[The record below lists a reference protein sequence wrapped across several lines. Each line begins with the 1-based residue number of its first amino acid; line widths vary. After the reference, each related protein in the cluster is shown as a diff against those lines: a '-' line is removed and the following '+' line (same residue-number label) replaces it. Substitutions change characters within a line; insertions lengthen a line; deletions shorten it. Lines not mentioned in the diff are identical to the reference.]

1 MNNTTKMLLPVTALC
16 IYCSGCVAYEQPV
29 YRRTPTYVTPA
40 TTTYVTEPAYV
51 APVTYS
57 TTTYVAEPVYIDH
70 GYRHHSIGHVPLHGK
85 YGSGP
90 RHSPH
95 HPPHGPHISAP
106 TPQKAAIHSSHS
118 VQSSAVHS
126 SHSAQKAAVHSSHS
140 AQKAA
145 AHSARSAQKAAAKA
159 FKHH

>member
-16 IYCSGCVAYEQPV
+16 IYCSGCVAYE
-29 YRRTPTYVTPA
+29 TPMTYHRAPTYVAPTTTYVTPA

-57 TTTYVAEPVYIDH
+57 TTTYYSEPRYISTG
-70 GYRHHSIGHVPLHGK
+70 GYRHHAVGRLPLHGK

-118 VQSSAVHS
+118 
-126 SHSAQKAAVHSSHS
+126 AQKAVVHSTHS

-145 AHSARSAQKAAAKA
+145 AHSAKSAQKAAAKA